1 MTIFLGSRVTRF
13 ADNCYEW
20 QISGKSHHLWPKNLL
35 FTVTNVLF
43 YFLHAILCPEHI
55 IPLKQL
61 SVADFAI
68 VTKDDPFWLSI
79 VMSPQLICDITRTWG
94 TGIGTLYASIVL
106 KIIFSEVRRN
116 INELQIIDD
125 QRGFENKKQLYSWY
139 CTPGS
144 KLVHHWSR

>member
-1 MTIFLGSRVTRF
+1 MTIFWGNEWGDLPIIFMSDKVMSE
-13 ADNCYEW
+13 NQW
-20 QISGKSHHLWPKNLL
+20 QIASLVTKNWL

-68 VTKDDPFWLSI
+68 VAKDDPFWLSI

-94 TGIGTLYASIVL
+94 TGNVTLY
-106 KIIFSEVRRN
+106 
-116 INELQIIDD
+116 
-125 QRGFENKKQLYSWY
+125 
-139 CTPGS
+139 
-144 KLVHHWSR
+144 